1 MAVMMIK
8 TAKIL
13 ASFFLT
19 IILLAESATAQMV
32 ELKKEKNRVKE
43 ELKVAAFL
51 DYPPFGNYANPPYR
65 DSFSSIFQPIIDD
78 YAATQNFEVTYVITK
93 NYSTLVRDV
102 RRGEID
108 MLLGMYHET
117 AMYMGLEYVFPA
129 AINNPVVVIMLPG
142 RIREVTSRADLKK
155 LRGGMSA
162 QEHISDFAAQELK
175 QYNVKKFEKSID
187 MYERLFTGQIDYIL
201 GSRYFSMIEAL
212 KLGVYNKVS
221 FSKQPIWN
229 MPLFIG
235 ISKTSI
241 HKKLLSRTFTALM
254 NKPETAKRIEQI
266 LINTITQ
273 VEKETEGIVP
283 PSFSRDK
290 AKTDIAEPVVDK
302 QPNTMIMIQAP
313 GRRK

>member
-1 MAVMMIK
+1 MIK
-8 TAKIL
+8 ISKIL
-13 ASFFLT
+13 ISLFLT
-19 IILLAESATAQMV
+19 IVLLAETATAQMV

-65 DSFSSIFQPIIDD
+65 DSFSSIFQPIVED
-78 YAATQNFEVTYVITK
+78 YAAKQNFEVTYVITK

-129 AINNPVVVIMLPG
+129 AVNNPIVAIMLPG
-142 RIREVTSRADLKK
+142 RIHEVKSRADLKK
-155 LRGGMSA
+155 LRGAMSTH
-162 QEHISDFAAQELK
+162 EHLSDFVAQELK
-175 QYNVKKFEKSID
+175 QYNVKKFEKSLD
-187 MYERLFTGQIDYIL
+187 MYERLFAGQIDYIL
-201 GSRYFSMIEAL
+201 GSRYFSMIEAAETRHL
-212 KLGVYNKVS
+212 QQNVS
-221 FSKQPIWN
+221 FSKQTIWK
-229 MPLFIG
+229 PASCLSA

-254 NKPETAKRIEQI
+254 EKPETTKRIEQI
-266 LINTITQ
+266 LIDTIKK
-273 VEKETEGIVP
+273 VEKETEGRWFP
-283 PSFSRDK
+283 PSFSSDK
-290 AKTDIAEPVVDK
+290 PLPDIAEPVVDE

>member
-1 MAVMMIK
+1 MMIK
-8 TAKIL
+8 ISKIL
-13 ASFFLT
+13 ISLFLT
-19 IILLAESATAQMV
+19 IVLLAETATAQMV

-65 DSFSSIFQPIIDD
+65 DSFSSIFQPIVED
-78 YAATQNFEVTYVITK
+78 YAAKQNFEVTYVITK

-129 AINNPVVVIMLPG
+129 AVNNPIVAIMLPG
-142 RIREVTSRADLKK
+142 RIH
-155 LRGGMSA
+155 
-162 QEHISDFAAQELK
+162 EHISDFVAQELK
-175 QYNVKKFEKSID
+175 QYNVKKFEKSLD
-187 MYERLFTGQIDYIL
+187 MYERLFAGQIDYIL

-212 KLGVYNKVS
+212 KLGIYNKVS
-221 FSKQPIWN
+221 FSKQSIWN

-254 NKPETAKRIEQI
+254 EKPETTKRIEQI
-266 LINTITQ
+266 LIDTIKK
-273 VEKETEGIVP
+273 VEKETEGVVP
-283 PSFSRDK
+283 PSFSSDK
-290 AKTDIAEPVVDK
+290 PLPDIAEPVVDE